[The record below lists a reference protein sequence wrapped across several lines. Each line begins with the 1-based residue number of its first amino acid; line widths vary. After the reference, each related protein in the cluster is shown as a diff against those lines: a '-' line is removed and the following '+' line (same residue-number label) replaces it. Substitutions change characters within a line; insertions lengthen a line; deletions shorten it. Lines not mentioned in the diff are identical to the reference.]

1 MANATPPARLTKRP
15 MRVLIDLQ
23 HPAELHVFKNLAALL
38 REAGHETLC
47 TGRDKDI
54 LADLARA
61 QGEPVRM
68 FGRAGKGAL
77 RLGLELF
84 YRQFHLLR
92 IIREFRPDLILAVGG
107 AFVALP
113 GRLLGVPVHIFY
125 DTEHARVANMLSY
138 PFAAGIHVPDCYN
151 RPIRQRHDV
160 YPGYHALAYLHP
172 DRFRPDPAVPAAL
185 GLAPGE
191 KYAVVRY
198 VAWEAGHDIGLH
210 GLSSAMR
217 VEAVQRLAACGR
229 VFVSAEGSLPETLE
243 PYRCAAPVERMHD
256 LLAFAS
262 LTFGESATMASEG
275 AVLGVPGVY
284 VDPVGR
290 GYTDDL
296 ERRYGLVRN
305 FPPDREEEA
314 VATAAAIFAAGD
326 REKWLERRQRMLSE
340 KIDVTAHMLAVVN
353 QALGLS

>member
-1 MANATPPARLTKRP
+1 

-38 REAGHETLC
+38 RQSGHTVLF

-54 LADLARA
+54 LVALARA
-61 QGEPVRM
+61 TGEPVTV

-92 IIREFRPDLILAVGG
+92 IIRRFRPDLILAVGG

-113 GRLLGVPVHIFY
+113 GKLSGVPVHIFY
-125 DTEHARVANMLSY
+125 DTEHARVANMLAY

-151 RPIRQRHDV
+151 RPIRQPHDT

-172 DRFRPDPAVPAAL
+172 NRFQPDPAVPASL

-191 KYAVVRY
+191 PFALVRY
-198 VAWEAGHDIGLH
+198 VAWEAGHDLGLH
-210 GLSSAMR
+210 GLSPERR
-217 VEAVQRLAACGR
+217 VEAVKRLAAVGR
-229 VFVSAEGSLPETLE
+229 VFVSAEGGLPEALV
-243 PYRCAAPVERMHD
+243 PYRCPVPVHRMHD
-256 LLAFAS
+256 LMAFAS
-262 LTFGESATMASEG
+262 LTFGESATMASEA

-284 VDPVGR
+284 IDPVGR

-305 FPPDREEEA
+305 FHPDREHEA
-314 VATAAAIFAAGD
+314 VDTAVSLFADHDPVHWQGC
-326 REKWLERRQRMLSE
+326 RERLLAD
-340 KIDVTAHMLAVVN
+340 KIDVTAHMF
-353 QALGLS
+353 ALVTRGTTGA

>member
-1 MANATPPARLTKRP
+1 

-23 HPAELHVFKNLAALL
+23 HPAELHVFKNLVRLL
-38 REAGHETLC
+38 REAGHVVLL

-54 LADLARA
+54 LVDLARA
-61 QGEPVRM
+61 MGEDVTV
-68 FGRAGKGAL
+68 FGRAGKGWW
-77 RLGLELF
+77 RLGLELV
-84 YRQFHLLR
+84 YRQARLAG
-92 IIREFRPDLILAVGG
+92 IIRRFRPDVIAAVGG
-107 AFVALP
+107 AFVSFP
-113 GRLLGVPVHIFY
+113 GRLFGVPVHIFY
-125 DTEHARVANMLSY
+125 DTEHARVANMLAY

-151 RPIRQRHDV
+151 RPIRQPHDV

-172 DRFRPDPAVPAAL
+172 NRFTPDPAVPAAL
-185 GLAPGE
+185 GLHPDAP
-191 KYAVVRY
+191 YAVVRY

-210 GLSSAMR
+210 GLSPQAR
-217 VEAVQRLAACGR
+217 VEAVRRLARHGR
-229 VFVSAEGSLPETLE
+229 VLVSVEGALPEALE
-243 PYRCAAPVERMHD
+243 PYRCSVPVQHMHD

-305 FPPDREEEA
+305 FHPEREREA
-314 VATAAAIFAAGD
+314 IETAESLFAAHD
-326 REKWLERRQRMLSE
+326 RASFQAVRQRMLSE
-340 KIDVTAHMLAVVN
+340 KIDVTAHMLRIVTA
-353 QALGLS
+353 AGAS

>member
-1 MANATPPARLTKRP
+1 

-38 REAGHETLC
+38 RDAGHTVLF

-54 LADLARA
+54 LVELARA
-61 QGEPVRM
+61 VGEPVRL
-68 FGRAGKGAL
+68 FGRAGKGAF

-84 YRQFHLLR
+84 YRQYHLVR
-92 IIREFRPDLILAVGG
+92 VCREFRPDLILAVGG

-113 GRLLGVPVHIFY
+113 GRLLGVPVHVFY
-125 DTEHARVANMLSY
+125 DTEHARAANMLSY

-151 RPIRQRHDV
+151 RPIRQSHDV

-172 DRFRPDPAVPAAL
+172 ARFRPDPAVPASL

-191 KYAVVRY
+191 PFAVVRY

-210 GLSSAMR
+210 GLSARMR
-217 VEAVQRLAACGR
+217 TEAVQRLAAIGR
-229 VFVSAEGSLPETLE
+229 VFVSAEGGLPEALE
-243 PYRCAAPVERMHD
+243 AFRCRVPVERMHD

-305 FPPDREEEA
+305 FHPDREAEATATA
-314 VATAAAIFAAGD
+314 VALFAAADGARWQAC
-326 REKWLERRQRMLSE
+326 RQRMLAE
-340 KIDVTAHMLAVVN
+340 KIDVTAHMLRIVN
-353 QALGLS
+353 QAGGAA

>member
-1 MANATPPARLTKRP
+1 
-15 MRVLIDLQ
+15 MRILIDLQ
-23 HPAELHVFKNLAALL
+23 HPAELHVFKHLAALL
-38 REAGHETLC
+38 RGAGHAVLF

-61 QGEPVRM
+61 LGEPVRM

-77 RLGLELF
+77 RLGLELL
-84 YRQFHLLR
+84 YRQFHLVR
-92 IIREFRPDLILAVGG
+92 VIREFRPDLILAVGG
-107 AFVALP
+107 AFVSLP
-113 GRLLGVPVHIFY
+113 GRLLGVPVHVFY
-125 DTEHARVANMLSY
+125 DTEHARVANMLAY

-151 RPIRQRHDV
+151 RPIGQPHDA

-172 DRFRPDPAVPAAL
+172 SRFRPDPAVPAAL

-191 KYAVVRY
+191 PYAVVRY
-198 VAWEAGHDIGLH
+198 VAWEAGHDIGLR
-210 GLSSAMR
+210 GISARMR
-217 VEAVQRLAACGR
+217 VEAVQRLALTGR
-229 VFVSAEGSLPETLE
+229 VFVSAEGRLPEALE
-243 PYRCAAPVERMHD
+243 PYRCPVPVERMHD
-256 LLAFAS
+256 LLAFAG

-305 FPPDREEEA
+305 FHPDR
-314 VATAAAIFAAGD
+314 AAAAVDAAAALFAAADPGH
-326 REKWLERRQRMLSE
+326 WQTCRQRMLSE
-340 KIDVTAHMLAVVN
+340 KIDVTAHMLQIVHH
-353 QALGLS
+353 ALGLS